1 MVQKIGDRATGEG
14 GSGVCAS
21 LTGVTT
27 GGRLT
32 DALRG
37 VVICASTVSMA
48 MVVDIN
54 SVSC

>member
-14 GSGVCAS
+14 GAGVCAS

-32 DALRG
+32 DALHG
-37 VVICASTVSMA
+37 VVICSPRVSMA
-48 MVVDIN
+48 IVVDIN